1 MARKTR
7 NKLSVDFEGFNSMRS
22 KLEELDGDVKGATES
37 ALKVSHQI
45 VTRKVTDA
53 MKPHND
59 TGETSASIIREA
71 EVQWSGSV
79 AEVGAG
85 FDIENGGLPSIFLMY
100 GTKLHGQ
107 PHITPDKNLFNA
119 VYGSKTKKEVREA
132 QKAVFFKRI
141 ERAMK

>member
-37 ALKVSHQI
+37 ALKASHQI

-79 AEVGAG
+79 AEVGVG

>member
-71 EVQWSGSV
+71 EVQWSGST
-79 AEVGAG
+79 AEVGVG

-107 PHITPDKNLFNA
+107 PHITPDKNLYNA

-132 QKAVFFKRI
+132 QKDVFFKRI
-141 ERAMK
+141 EMVMK